1 MRVLVKFSLH
11 HCQPHRRGSKNAE
24 QVPSEEI
31 TASKMAQALLD
42 DCKHHPDR
50 SRGLSA
56 LPKPSST
63 AAKLHCVTRAATT
76 RDALPKFGTI

>member
-42 DCKHHPDR
+42 DCMFL
-50 SRGLSA
+50 SRIAPSQVRAKSA
-56 LPKPSST
+56 APSTIS
-63 AAKLHCVTRAATT
+63 AVTSRCASSW
-76 RDALPKFGTI
+76 